1 MQLKEKLHEN
11 VYHYSDAIENP
22 SRLVELIEA
31 SESNPE
37 INSVVPTWKDWASSS
52 ADGINFGKKKDFRIE
67 NLESLTGQSKEDAT
81 YLIETIRAA
90 IKRVA
95 EAFIKDRG
103 LDIVANISPFV
114 GVSKYLTG
122 CAMGAHFDAQSGDES
137 LKYSMIF
144 YLNDDYEGGE
154 ISFIIREP
162 DLRLPEYAHLKP
174 KQDIDHPDNKDLVDF
189 YLKPNAG
196 DALIFPS
203 TAPYRHQ
210 VHEMKDG
217 IKYIIPGFIFVD
229 GYAPFMGEPNEY

>member
-1 MQLKEKLHEN
+1 MELKERLHTD
-11 VYHYSDAIENP
+11 VYRYSNAIENP
-22 SRLVELIEA
+22 NKLIELIEA
-31 SESNPE
+31 SDFNTD
-37 INSVVPTWKDWASSS
+37 INAVVPVWKDWASSS
-52 ADGINFGKKKDFRIE
+52 ADGVNFGKKKDLRPE
-67 NLESLTGQSKEDAT
+67 CLDQLQGQSKEDAK
-81 YLIETIRAA
+81 YIVDTIQDA
-90 IKRVA
+90 IKRLA

-114 GVSKYLTG
+114 GVSKYLPG

-162 DLRLPEYAHLKP
+162 DLRLPENAHLKP
-174 KQDIDHPDNKDLVDF
+174 HQNIDHPENKDLVDF

-210 VHEMKDG
+210 VHEMRSG
-217 IKYIIPGFIFVD
+217 VKYIVPGFIFVD
-229 GYAPFMGEPNEY
+229 GYRPYMGEPNES